1 MPHNYRAPEQ
11 KAGVPSPDRAI
22 KTSGRANEPHS
33 NAREA
38 GLFYWL
44 STYSRASLSFA
55 GIVIA
60 GLVVW
65 LAVNSTGNLAISQLQ
80 QTAQARL
87 ALYESTL
94 RAAVDRYRYLPYVV
108 ARNHEIVDVVTGN
121 GTVDIANQYLQ
132 KVNQRSGAAALYVID
147 RTGNTVAA
155 SNWNTPDSFVGQN
168 YSFRPYFTE
177 AFAGQE
183 GFFYGIGVTTGRSGL
198 FISHPIAK
206 SGEIVGVVAVK
217 LELDELERN
226 WQDGGETVFV
236 SDADGVIMLT
246 SRGDW
251 KYRTIRPLTDQERER
266 ILRNRQ
272 YSGQELL
279 PLNMDENPS
288 GEDGLLEIGN
298 ERFLFEVKPISGS
311 EWNLF
316 YLTPMDYVS
325 ERRTSVML
333 ITLIG
338 SGLIILIVLFLRER
352 ELKLASQRKS
362 MEFARIQA
370 LNTRLEQEI
379 TERRKTE
386 AELRGTQDELVQAGK
401 LAALGQMSA
410 AIAHEINQPIAAI
423 RTFCASAKLMLE
435 RGKSE
440 NLGPNIEQISALT
453 ERMGSITG
461 QLKTFS
467 RKSTGVLEPVNIRA
481 ALDNVIQLLSSQLH
495 NEGCVL
501 EQSDFA
507 GDLIV
512 HADLVRIEQVFVNII
527 RNALDA
533 MASIDDK
540 DPKAKKRIIIDLSG
554 TRDQATIRISDTGP
568 GIGEE
573 TLGLLFDP
581 FFTTKD
587 PGQGVGLGLSVTYGI
602 VRDFGGSIRAY
613 NRAGGGAC
621 FEIQLPLMRGTQK

>member
-1 MPHNYRAPEQ
+1 
-11 KAGVPSPDRAI
+11 
-22 KTSGRANEPHS
+22 
-33 NAREA
+33 
-38 GLFYWL
+38 LFYWL

-55 GIVIA
+55 GIIIA

-65 LAVNSTGNLAISQLQ
+65 LAVNSTETLAISQLQ
-80 QTAQARL
+80 QTSQARL

-108 ARNHEIVDVVTGN
+108 ARNHEIVNVVTGN

-132 KVNQRSGAAALYVID
+132 KVNGRSGAAALYVMD
-147 RTGNTVAA
+147 RTGKTVAA
-155 SNWNTPDSFVGQN
+155 SNWGTPDSFVGQD

-198 FISHPIAK
+198 FISHPISK

-217 LELDELERN
+217 IELDELERN

-251 KYRTIRPLTDQERER
+251 KYRTIRPLTETDRER

-272 YSGQELL
+272 YSGQELRS
-279 PLNMDENPS
+279 LNIAENPS

-298 ERFLFEVKPISGS
+298 ERFLFDIKPISGS

-316 YLTPMDYVS
+316 YLTPMDYVA

-435 RGKSE
+435 RGKPE

-501 EQSDFA
+501 EQSAFD

-533 MASIDDK
+533 MAEIPGTDNANGK
-540 DPKAKKRIIIDLSG
+540 TEKRIIVDLTQ
-554 TRDQATIRISDTGP
+554 TRDKATIRISDTGP

-573 TLGLLFDP
+573 SLALLFDP

-587 PGQGVGLGLSVTYGI
+587 PGQGVGLGLSVSYGI
-602 VRDFGGSIRAY
+602 VRDFGGTIRAY